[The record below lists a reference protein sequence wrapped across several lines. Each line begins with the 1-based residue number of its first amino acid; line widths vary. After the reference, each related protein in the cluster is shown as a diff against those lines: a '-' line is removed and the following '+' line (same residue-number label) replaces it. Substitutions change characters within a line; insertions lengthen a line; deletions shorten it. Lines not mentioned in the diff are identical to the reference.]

1 MRPVTLKPMEQTAA
15 LRAATP
21 DRLDIEGL
29 YRSHASAVEHW
40 AARIA
45 GPWLDLEDIVQE
57 VFLIAQRQ
65 LPKFRGESSPATW
78 LFGITERV
86 VWHRRRKDRW
96 RRWLGGSADDVAGK
110 IPARVPSPLEALE
123 RKDATRTFYRALEGV
138 NERYRSALVLF
149 ELDQMP
155 GQEIAALKG
164 VRLETLWVWLHRGR
178 AQLLKRFTEL
188 EGGGT

>member
-1 MRPVTLKPMEQTAA
+1 MEQTAA
-15 LRAATP
+15 VRAATP
-21 DRLDIEGL
+21 NRLDVEGL
-29 YRSHASAVEHW
+29 YRSHATAVEHW

-65 LPKFRGESSPATW
+65 LPKFRGDSSPATW

-96 RRWLGGSADDVAGK
+96 RRWLVGSAADAAGK
-110 IPARVPSPLEALE
+110 LPARAASPLEALE

-138 NERYRSALVLF
+138 NERYRAALVLF
-149 ELDQMP
+149 ELDNLP

-164 VRLETLWVWLHRGR
+164 IRLETLWVWLHRGR
-178 AQLLKRFTEL
+178 AQLLKRFVEL
-188 EGGGT
+188 EGGGE